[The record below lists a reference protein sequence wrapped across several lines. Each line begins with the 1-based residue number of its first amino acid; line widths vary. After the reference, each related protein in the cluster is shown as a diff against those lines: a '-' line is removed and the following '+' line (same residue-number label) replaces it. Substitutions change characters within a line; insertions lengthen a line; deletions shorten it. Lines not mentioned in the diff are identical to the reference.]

1 MIPLLDSDGRSDRQG
16 STTASVVAVRV
27 NLPLRKSEP
36 FSIHVVL
43 PSDSGGFGLSTW
55 LMPRSSYR
63 AVAERA
69 IWIKQASPF
78 PWFFPSFQD
87 LPLLLLPSIFLPTS
101 SRHHPN
107 STVPS
112 GVPLTTLVVPI
123 TTPAT
128 PIRHRLL
135 TNCPVTAWG
144 GEFSPTGPIL
154 WCHPPGDNSS
164 QSLRSTAAHC
174 VPNPRG
180 GERRASRGGIFYN
193 YGGLVF

>member
-107 STVPS
+107 STVLS

-123 TTPAT
+123 TTPVT
-128 PIRHRLL
+128 PTRHYLL
-135 TNCPVTAWG
+135 TNCR
-144 GEFSPTGPIL
+144 
-154 WCHPPGDNSS
+154 
-164 QSLRSTAAHC
+164 RSTLLSHGTIAAIVC
-174 VPNPRG
+174 ISGSP
-180 GERRASRGGIFYN
+180 GGIFSTIM
-193 YGGLVF
+193 GGHPLNSQRIGS

>member
-1 MIPLLDSDGRSDRQG
+1 MIPSLDLDGRSDLHG
-16 STTASVVAVRV
+16 STTASAVAVRV

-69 IWIKQASPF
+69 IWIKQASPY

-87 LPLLLLPSIFLPTS
+87 LPLLLLPSLFLPTS
-101 SRHHPN
+101 GRHHSN

-128 PIRHRLL
+128 PTRHRLL
-135 TNCPVTAWG
+135 TNC
-144 GEFSPTGPIL
+144 
-154 WCHPPGDNSS
+154 
-164 QSLRSTAAHC
+164 QRSTSKSTANHC
-174 VPNPRG
+174 LPNPRG
-180 GERRASRGGIFYN
+180 GERARASRGGIFYN
-193 YGGLVF
+193 YGGLAF

>member
-1 MIPLLDSDGRSDRQG
+1 MIPSLDLDGRSDLHG
-16 STTASVVAVRV
+16 STTASAVAVRV

-43 PSDSGGFGLSTW
+43 PSDSSGFGLSTW

-69 IWIKQASPF
+69 IWITQASLH
-78 PWFFPSFQD
+78 PWFFSSFQD
-87 LPLLLLPSIFLPTS
+87 LPLLLLPSLFLPTS
-101 SRHHPN
+101 GRHHSN

-128 PIRHRLL
+128 PPIAYA
-135 TNCPVTAWG
+135 VTAWG
-144 GEFSPTGPIL
+144 GEHTHPI
-154 WCHPPGDNSS
+154 PAA
-164 QSLRSTAAHC
+164 QSLRSTADHC

-180 GERRASRGGIFYN
+180 GEHRASRGGIFYN

>member
-144 GEFSPTGPIL
+144 GEHTHPI
-154 WCHPPGDNSS
+154 PAA

-180 GERRASRGGIFYN
+180 GERRASRGGIFYK